1 MTATW
6 GPAGQAS
13 ALSEFEIDIAD
24 FEGPLDLL
32 VQLIERQGLDIT
44 GVSVLA
50 VTDQFVAYAHQL
62 HQRFAEAASEFLLVA
77 SRLALLKSRAL
88 LPQPEPEDDEESAD
102 DLAER
107 LRVYAAFKAVAVDLD
122 ERLRAGQSSFI
133 RVAQP
138 SLPRPSPEP
147 GAGDLTRLMQALE
160 RLAQVDTPV
169 DSLIEA
175 PARRFRVADK
185 VRDLQDMLA
194 ARGTLAFDTIA
205 AACADRAELIATF
218 VAVLHLVKQRAATV
232 EQSGPF
238 GSIMLRSAD
247 GHGDG

>member
-13 ALSEFEIDIAD
+13 SLTGFEIDIED

-32 VQLIERQGLDIT
+32 VQLIEKQGLDIT

-62 HQRFAEAASEFLLVA
+62 HERFAEAASEFLLVA

-88 LPQPEPEDDEESAD
+88 LPQAEPEDEEESAD

-107 LRVYAAFKAVAVDLD
+107 LRIYAAFKTVAVDLD
-122 ERLRAGQSSFI
+122 ARLRAGQSAFI

-138 SLPRPSPEP
+138 SLPQPTPEP
-147 GAGDLTRLMQALE
+147 GTGDLMRLLKALE
-160 RLAQVDTPV
+160 GLTQVDTPV
-169 DSLIEA
+169 ASLIET
-175 PARRFRVADK
+175 PTRRFRVADK
-185 VRDLQDMLA
+185 VRDLQAMLTS
-194 ARGTLAFDTIA
+194 RGTLTFDAIA
-205 AACADRAELIATF
+205 ASCADRAELIATF
-218 VAVLHLVKQRAATV
+218 VAVLHLVKQRAARV

-238 GSIMLRSAD
+238 GAIVLTSTR
-247 GHGDG
+247 GHGHG